1 MQFNQI
7 RAIFYTKATEATE
20 KKRDFF
26 TKSKR
31 ENRIRESFLQRVK
44 EKKRKQKKRDFYTKS
59 KREKEKTEKEG
70 FFLQRVKEKKRKQKK
85 VITIEFFRW
94 LRWLHWLHWLR
105 WLKIHIFNLLETS
118 RH

>member
-20 KKRDFF
+20 KKREFF

-31 ENRIRESFLQRVK
+31 ENRKREIILQREK
-44 EKKRKQKKRDFYTKS
+44 EKKRKM
-59 KREKEKTEKEG
+59 
-70 FFLQRVKEKKRKQKK
+70 
-85 VITIEFFRW
+85 ITIEFFR
-94 LRWLHWLHWLR
+94 WLR

>member
-7 RAIFYTKATEATE
+7 RAIFYTEATEATE
-20 KKRDFF
+20 KKREFF

-31 ENRIRESFLQRVK
+31 ENRKREIILQREK
-44 EKKRKQKKRDFYTKS
+44 EKKRKM
-59 KREKEKTEKEG
+59 
-70 FFLQRVKEKKRKQKK
+70 
-85 VITIEFFRW
+85 ITIEFFR
-94 LRWLHWLHWLR
+94 WLR

>member
-1 MQFNQI
+1 MQFNKI

-20 KKRDFF
+20 KKREFF

-31 ENRIRESFLQRVK
+31 ENRKREIILQREK
-44 EKKRKQKKRDFYTKS
+44 EKKRKM
-59 KREKEKTEKEG
+59 
-70 FFLQRVKEKKRKQKK
+70 
-85 VITIEFFRW
+85 ITIEFFR
-94 LRWLHWLHWLR
+94 WLR